1 MFTCDVC
8 LEEVKDEFMHEDEEG
23 KFCLEC
29 GLSED
34 LLDIDVEPIES
45 HLEEVWGINES
56 DEPAINLEWFEGN
69 LSYLTINTFQA
80 VCNQFT
86 TTKETMV
93 LEEYLED
100 WSLASVEELAEKF
113 GYKFEHINT
122 YDGESLLD
130 SCLQFTVLYKKDDWI
145 WDEESL
151 VVMSYHYGG
160 DIRGNY
166 SPYVVL
172 EPAVEFNMFL
182 DSLTRIEVL
191 TDSYAFESIDAGY
204 SWEPRAGE
212 VDIEPSELISTI
224 YKEDNKT
231 YYKDEEVEFYS
242 RAVSQ

>member
-1 MFTCDVC
+1 MFTCEIC

-34 LLDIDVEPIES
+34 LLNIEVEPIES
-45 HLEEVWGINES
+45 HLEEVWGINKS
-56 DEPAINLEWFEGN
+56 DEPVINLEWFEGN
-69 LSYLTINTFQA
+69 LSYLTINAFQT

-93 LEEYLED
+93 LEEYIED
-100 WSLASVEELAEKF
+100 WSLASIEELAEKF

-122 YDGESLLD
+122 YNGESLLD
-130 SCLQFTVLYKKDDWI
+130 SCLQFTVLYKKDDWL
-145 WDEESL
+145 WDEGSL

-172 EPAVEFNMFL
+172 EPTVELNMFL

-191 TDSYAFESIDAGY
+191 TDNYAFESTDAGY
-204 SWEPRAGE
+204 SWEQRAGE
-212 VDIEPSELISTI
+212 MIPTI
-224 YKEDNKT
+224 YKEDNKV
-231 YYKDEEVEFYS
+231 YYKGEEVEFYS
-242 RAVSQ
+242 KAVSQ